1 MKKTLLFIG
10 LCLSLFVANA
20 QTYTFECVA
29 SGRLSGDSCD
39 ICPNTIVESRSFN
52 GLVIFKDSVFY
63 RWLDQ
68 PYSIR
73 TKPGGIVEYWE
84 HGANPYSER
93 VTIPLS
99 LTGFS
104 TIQGMADSTWCNSP
118 GPQRYQN
125 LNLDSISATTCKGSH
140 FWFKYRVW
148 PSCRVWDSL

>member
-68 PYSIR
+68 PYSIL
-73 TKPGGIVEYWE
+73 G
-84 HGANPYSER
+84 
-93 VTIPLS
+93 
-99 LTGFS
+99 
-104 TIQGMADSTWCNSP
+104 
-118 GPQRYQN
+118 
-125 LNLDSISATTCKGSH
+125 
-140 FWFKYRVW
+140 
-148 PSCRVWDSL
+148 